1 MDKKNTLK
9 ILGLH
14 RAEFEKAKTKEKHS
28 WMCEG
33 VVGATA
39 VLSILAGIIEP
50 YISQFT
56 NVAWIIYAL
65 TIIALT
71 SSVVKWVFS
80 FQVKR
85 HKNIAERARRVLLL
99 INGLDYVISQKEI
112 IDLITSFSVTEEEGK
127 QWEDPSYFISA
138 RKAGYERLA
147 SMIQESTFFS
157 KHLYAASAKRSW
169 LWFIITFLTSIA
181 ILFILPG
188 VRSQI
193 WSIAIAQII
202 CTLLMFLTSIDFLGR
217 ALEYSEAS
225 TTTGRVDDRLENFQ
239 ASNFS
244 ENDLVLIWGDYN
256 AAVQEAPLIPT
267 FIYEK
272 HKDRLT
278 CLFSQRVKKPSP
290 SR

>member
-1 MDKKNTLK
+1 MDEKNTLK

-28 WMCEG
+28 WMCEA

-39 VLSILAGIIEP
+39 VLCVLTGIIEP

-71 SSVVKWVFS
+71 SSVVKWVFL

-85 HKNIAERARRVLLL
+85 NKNMAERARRVLLL
-99 INGLDYVISQKEI
+99 INGLDYVISQKEST
-112 IDLITSFSVTEEEGK
+112 DLITSFSVTEEEGR
-127 QWEDPSYFISA
+127 QWEDPSYFVS
-138 RKAGYERLA
+138 RGKAGYERLA
-147 SMIQESTFFS
+147 SMIQESAFSS

-169 LWFIITFLTSIA
+169 LWFIMTFLASIA

-188 VRSQI
+188 VRSQR
-193 WSIAIAQII
+193 WSIAIAQMI
-202 CTLLMFLTSIDFLGR
+202 CTLLVFLISIDFLGR

-225 TTTGRVDDRLENFQ
+225 ITAGRVDDRLENLR

-244 ENDLVLIWGDYN
+244 EDDLVLIWGDYN

-267 FIYEK
+267 SVYEK
-272 HKDRLT
+272 HKDRLNR
-278 CLFSQRVKKPSP
+278 LFSQRVKVPTV
-290 SR
+290 